1 MTNKLR
7 NLFVSLVLVGA
18 ASVAVAQSGGLVGER
33 YGAFDLTYVDFKHGD
48 LWAVGGELNVPSS
61 IKGLDLSIEAAYADY
76 DYDLSGLDAKAWK
89 ISAAATGHME
99 FDRGIE
105 GFVTGRIGY
114 EDDDIDYLGYSYT
127 GRKNSFFYDA
137 SVGVEIPYSP
147 KGAILLALGYYDYT
161 EWDEG
166 DGYYGTVGANYWFN
180 KTVGIRGSY
189 TRDFDEDSNE
199 FKLGVVFRY

>member
-18 ASVAVAQSGGLVGER
+18 ASAAVAQSAGLVGER
-33 YGAFDLTYVDFKHGD
+33 YGAFDLGYVDFKHGD
-48 LWAVGGELNVPSS
+48 LRTAGVELNVPSS
-61 IKGLDLSIEAAYADY
+61 IKELDLSIAAGYGDY
-76 DYDLSGLDAKAWK
+76 DFDLNGLDVKAWK

-99 FDRGIE
+99 FDKGIM

-114 EDDDIDYLGYSYT
+114 EDEDVDYLGYTYT
-127 GRKNSFFYDA
+127 GRKNSFFYDVSA
-137 SVGVEIPYSP
+137 GVEIPYST

-166 DGYYGTVGANYWFN
+166 AGYYGTIGANYWFN